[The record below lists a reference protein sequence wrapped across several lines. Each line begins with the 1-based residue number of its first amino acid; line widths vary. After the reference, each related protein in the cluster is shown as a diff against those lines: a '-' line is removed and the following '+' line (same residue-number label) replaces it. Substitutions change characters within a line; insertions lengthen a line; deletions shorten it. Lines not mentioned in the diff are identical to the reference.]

1 MAVTHT
7 LSIDI
12 GGSKIKA
19 CTLSKTG
26 KIIDEYQRVVTPQP
40 ATPENVISAIL
51 ELVKDFKYSR
61 VSAGFPGFVR
71 NGIIHTAP
79 NLGTEQWAGIDFAG
93 ELQTALGCPAKVVN
107 DADMLGLGCVSGKG
121 FEMMI
126 TLGTGFGTA
135 FYQDGKLLP
144 HLEVAHHPIHK
155 KKDYDAYI
163 GEATFNKIGKKKW
176 NKRLQYALSVVKTV
190 FNYERLYLGGGLAK
204 KINFQLDDNI
214 VLVTNIEGIDGGLK
228 LWEQ

>member
-1 MAVTHT
+1 MATSVT

-19 CTLSKTG
+19 CTLNKNG
-26 KIIDEYQRVVTPQP
+26 KILHEYTKIPTPNP
-40 ATPENVISAIL
+40 ANPTNLLAAIK
-51 ELVKDFKYSR
+51 ELVKEFRYDR
-61 VSAGFPGFVR
+61 ISAGFPGYVR
-71 NGIIHTAP
+71 DGIVHTAP
-79 NLGTEQWAGIDFAG
+79 NLGTEFWKGVNLAE
-93 ELQTALGCPAKVVN
+93 ELMVTLGKPTRVIN

-135 FYQDGKLLP
+135 FYLDGKVLP

-155 KKDYDAYI
+155 DQDYDAFI
-163 GEATFNKIGKKKW
+163 GEATYNEIGKKKW
-176 NKRLQYALSVVKTV
+176 NKRMQRVLSIMKTV
-190 FNYERLYLGGGLAK
+190 FNYDKLYIGGGLSRK
-204 KINFQLDDNI
+204 LDFQLDENI
-214 VLVTNIEGIDGGLK
+214 ILVANIDGIDGGVK

>member
-1 MAVTHT
+1 MRATT

-26 KIIDEYQRVVTPQP
+26 KILQDYTKILTPQP
-40 ATPENVISAIL
+40 ANPQNILNAIK
-51 ELVKDFKYSR
+51 ELVKDFKYDR
-61 VSAGFPGFVR
+61 ISAGFPGYVR
-71 NGIIHTAP
+71 DGIVHTAP
-79 NLGTEQWAGIDFAG
+79 NLGTQDWAGVNLAE
-93 ELQTALGCPAKVVN
+93 ELILTLGKPARVIN

-135 FYQDGKLLP
+135 IYLDGKVLP
-144 HLEVAHHPIHK
+144 HLEYSHQPVYK
-155 KKDYDAYI
+155 GKDYDYYI
-163 GEATFNKIGKKKW
+163 GEATYNEIGKKKW
-176 NKRLQYALSVVKTV
+176 NKRLQYVLEILKTV
-190 FNYERLYLGGGLAK
+190 FNYDRLYIGGGLAK
-204 KINFQLDDNI
+204 KIDFSLDENI
-214 VLVTNIEGIDGGLK
+214 SLVTNLDGIDGGVK